1 MVAKRDVPKINY
13 TEYVERTDTN
23 RRGLKLLWGLPVVV
37 AAAIAGSVWLGGCN
51 TQGCTDNHSALPL
64 MGFYSSATESG
75 IALDSLDIG
84 GIGAPGDLLLVQSG
98 QSVKSLYLPFRYD
111 ASTTSFRFHYD
122 YKEQGLDDPAIDDI
136 VTFSYISEPYF
147 ASEECGAYYI
157 YRITSVDYT
166 THLIER
172 VVITDSVINNV
183 DMERIKVFF
192 RTIGPGTSDDDP
204 ETPDDDDDS
213 SDDDDG
219 DAGSGNDDENS
230 GDDNSD
236 NMKIMAM
243 R

>member
-1 MVAKRDVPKINY
+1 MDK
-13 TEYVERTDTN
+13 TDTN
-23 RRGLKLLWGLPVVV
+23 KRGLRLLWSLPLAVV
-37 AAAIAGSVWLGGCN
+37 AAIAGSAWFGGCN

-64 MGFYSSATESG
+64 MGFYSSTTESS
-75 IALDSLDIG
+75 IVLDSLAIG
-84 GIGAPGDLLLVQSG
+84 GVGAPDDSLLIQSG

-111 ASTTSFRFHYD
+111 ESTTSFRFHYD

-136 VTFSYISEPYF
+136 VTFSYTSEPYF

-172 VVITDSVINNV
+172 VEIVDSIINNI

-192 RTIGPGTSDDDP
+192 RTIDPG
-204 ETPDDDDDS
+204 TPDDDDDPENPDEGGEGDS
-213 SDDDDG
+213 TEGGD
-219 DAGSGNDDENS
+219 DAGTA
-230 GDDNSD
+230 GDSDSD
-236 NMKIMAM
+236 NLKIRTM

>member
-1 MVAKRDVPKINY
+1 M
-13 TEYVERTDTN
+13 
-23 RRGLKLLWGLPVVV
+23 LWTLPLAVV
-37 AAAIAGSVWLGGCN
+37 AAIAGSACFGGCN

-64 MGFYSSATESG
+64 MGFYSSTTESS
-75 IALDSLDIG
+75 IVLDSLAIG
-84 GIGAPGDLLLVQSG
+84 RVGAPDDSLLIQSG

-111 ASTTSFRFHYD
+111 ESTTSFRFHYD

-136 VTFSYISEPYF
+136 VTFSYTSEPYF

-172 VVITDSVINNV
+172 VEIVDSIINNI

-192 RTIGPGTSDDDP
+192 RTIDPG
-204 ETPDDDDDS
+204 TPDDDDDPENPDEGGEGDS
-213 SDDDDG
+213 TEGEDSAG
-219 DAGSGNDDENS
+219 SDAGTA
-230 GDDNSD
+230 GDSDSD
-236 NMKIMAM
+236 NLKIRTM

>member
-1 MVAKRDVPKINY
+1 M
-13 TEYVERTDTN
+13 
-23 RRGLKLLWGLPVVV
+23 LWSLPLAVV
-37 AAAIAGSVWLGGCN
+37 AAIAGSAWFGGCN

-64 MGFYSSATESG
+64 MGFYSSTTESS
-75 IALDSLDIG
+75 IVLDSLDIG
-84 GIGAPGDLLLVQSG
+84 GIGAPDDSLLVHSG

-111 ASTTSFRFHYD
+111 ESTTSFRFHYD

-136 VTFSYISEPYF
+136 VTFSYTSEPYF

-172 VVITDSVINNV
+172 VEIVDSVINNV

-192 RTIGPGTSDDDP
+192 RTIDTG
-204 ETPDDDDDS
+204 TPDDDDPENP
-213 SDDDDG
+213 DDG
-219 DAGSGNDDENS
+219 GGGDSTGGEEGDGSDAGTAA
-230 GDDNSD
+230 GDSDSD
-236 NMKIMAM
+236 NLKTITM